1 MHIAL
6 SVQFGR
12 DDQLIFA
19 QQLGV
24 EHVMVQADC
33 YDEKTLESLRNRV
46 QRTGLQ
52 LAGIE
57 GVPLVRVEEL
67 QAIIS
72 TAEAVGINLISC
84 TGSISGSPPQPRP
97 TGRGNALIPTSAEP
111 MSSLSAGETSK
122 VIDTARDA
130 GLRLAWTGSNSP
142 AGMGMDLALDHLR
155 EDPTT
160 TLAAFKA
167 PVFIVRARNTKR
179 GEPCFLDEGDCDLPR
194 CISALKAHGFN
205 GPLLAHYPLGM
216 VGDTDWRHKARAY
229 DLGYLKAVLQALGVH

>member
-24 EHVMVQADC
+24 EHVMAQVDC

-57 GVPLVRVEEL
+57 GVPLVRVEAL

-84 TGSISGSPPQPRP
+84 TGPISGSTPQPRP
-97 TGRGNALIPTSAEP
+97 TGRDNALIPTSADSV
-111 MSSLSAGETSK
+111 SSLSAGETST

-130 GLRLAWTGSNSP
+130 GLQLAWTGLNSP
-142 AGMGMDLALDHLR
+142 AGMGMDLALDHLG

-167 PVFIVRARNTKR
+167 PIFIARARNTKR

-205 GPLLAHYPLGM
+205 GPLLTHYPLGM

>member
-24 EHVMVQADC
+24 EHVMAQVDC

-57 GVPLVRVEEL
+57 GVPLVRVEAL
-67 QAIIS
+67 QDIIS
-72 TAEAVGINLISC
+72 TAEAVGIDLISC
-84 TGSISGSPPQPRP
+84 TGPISGSPPQPRP
-97 TGRGNALIPTSAEP
+97 TGRGNALIPTRADPVSG
-111 MSSLSAGETSK
+111 LSAGETST
-122 VIDTARDA
+122 VIDAARDA

-142 AGMGMDLALDHLR
+142 VGMGMDLALDHLG

-160 TLAAFKA
+160 TLAALKA
-167 PVFIVRARNTKR
+167 PVIIARARNTRR
-179 GEPCFLDEGDCDLPR
+179 GEPCFLDEGDCYLPR
-194 CISALKAHGFN
+194 CISSLKAHSFD

-229 DLGYLKAVLQALGVH
+229 DLGYLKAVLQALSVH